1 MRPLHCNILRTPRP
15 AGPSA
20 SPRRAIV
27 TRARPTLYA
36 GLALALVYDAQR
48 VIRVAPEA
56 AGLFGGITL
65 AFHELGHVLW
75 SPLGE
80 WFAVAGGSVT
90 QLLVP
95 IAACLV
101 LRRQGDVLGA
111 IFPLFWLASSLGNVA
126 AYIADA
132 RTLELPLVSIGDG
145 AEVIHDW
152 NYLLAHAGL
161 LTGEAQMAAWCRL
174 TAWLVLGAAVVL
186 FAQRWRQ
193 EMRRR

>member
-20 SPRRAIV
+20 PPRRAIV
-27 TRARPTLYA
+27 TRARPMLYA
-36 GLALALVYDAQR
+36 GLALALAYDAQR

-101 LRRQGDVLGA
+101 LRRQGDALGA
-111 IFPLFWLASSLGNVA
+111 IIPLFWLASSLGNLA

-145 AEVIHDW
+145 EEVIHDW

-161 LTGEAQMAAWCRL
+161 LTREAQMAAWCRMA
-174 TAWLVLGAAVVL
+174 AWLVLGTTMVL
-186 FAQRWRQ
+186 FARQWRQ
-193 EMRRR
+193 ETRSR